1 MLLERL
7 LELFSK
13 KEIKE
18 IEFIPIETKMP
29 EPIEEPKEKLND
41 KLVRI
46 ADALTLL
53 KTDITPKDKIPD
65 EVACVENVCEVINK
79 IVPFPILSYTPDFV
93 RELKKDTRFEATLDF
108 NEATIIV
115 CATGTGNG
123 TMRGH
128 CGIIGTGKDIIS
140 NNSKTGIWE
149 YNYTIETWKQR
160 FRIKGGMPILLF
172 KLKE

>member
-1 MLLERL
+1 MSLL
-7 LELFSK
+7 SQK
-13 KEIKE
+13 NK
-18 IEFIPIETKMP
+18 
-29 EPIEEPKEKLND
+29 IEETIKPIMEESNEKLND

-53 KTDITPKDKIPD
+53 KTDITPEDRVPD

-79 IVPFPILSYTPDFV
+79 VIPFPILYYTPDFV
-93 RELKKDTRFEATLDF
+93 RELKNDPRFEATLDF

-128 CGIIGTGKDIIS
+128 CGIIGIGKKIIS
-140 NNSKTGIWE
+140 NNSKTGRWE
-149 YNYTIETWKQR
+149 YNYDIESWKQK

-172 KLKE
+172 RLKE